1 MKKKVAKSYKL
12 TLPKTYKT
20 FYQKPTKNIDIY
32 MNKLKDLLQ
41 LYHLKPEI
49 SLINKT
55 FFYKTAFSLKIY
67 DFFSSFLNFF
77 KTTVKLFQNNIK
89 KIMIILTPH

>member
-41 LYHLKPEI
+41 FYRLKPEI

-67 DFFSSFLNFF
+67 DSFFESFEF
-77 KTTVKLFQNNIK
+77 FQNNRQIVPK
-89 KIMIILTPH
+89 